1 MYSFKCI
8 ASTNET
14 NQMLDD
20 ISIFRVQFH
29 TYQLKD
35 VTFRVYTS
43 LSNASVHCTFY
54 IISWEEWSGE
64 IVTEIVNAIKKNDMP
79 IVLLFFNIP
88 DVLSEDEFHSFSSI
102 YTHAVANSVPFI
114 YKRKG
119 REKEVRDETYYQLFC
134 YFLHKLDEK
143 RLQLETDI
151 AFYNTNSTIEERI
164 YNLYFLHQLR
174 DEYCIHIH
182 GKKGYD
188 QLQRKYKNSLQAM
201 IQYTNE
207 CPSQVIEQDKM
218 YKKMIRYHTELY
230 SPFRKLH
237 KK

>member
-35 VTFRVYTS
+35 VRFRVYTS

-54 IISWEEWSGE
+54 IISWEEWQGE
-64 IVTEIVNAIKKNDMP
+64 IVTEIVRAISLNEIP
-79 IVLLFFNIP
+79 IALLFFNIP
-88 DVLSEDEFHSFSSI
+88 TLLSEDDLHSFTSI
-102 YTHAVANSVPFI
+102 YDHAEAHSIPFI

-119 REKEVRDETYYQLFC
+119 REMEVRDETYFQLFC
-134 YFLHKLDEK
+134 YFLHTLNEK
-143 RLQLETDI
+143 RLQLEKDI
-151 AFYNTNSTIEERI
+151 ATRNKNDTIEERI
-164 YNLYFLHQLR
+164 DNLYFLHQLR

-182 GKKGYD
+182 GRHKYNKLKK
-188 QLQRKYKNSLQAM
+188 LYKTSFRAM

-207 CPSQVIEQDKM
+207 FPSQIIEQDEI
-218 YKKMIRYHTELY
+218 YKKMIRYHKELY
-230 SPFRKLH
+230 GPFHKL
-237 KK
+237 K